1 MIIGR
6 KTATTVPLW
15 QLVLSA
21 GLQLLTGV
29 LLLRL
34 VARMFR
40 AQTLLSG
47 QPFTVRRYFD
57 VLLAR
62 AS

>member
-1 MIIGR
+1 MIGR
-6 KTATTVPLW
+6 MTATTVPLW

-29 LLLRL
+29 VLLRL
-34 VARMFR
+34 VARMFH
-40 AQTLLSG
+40 AQALLSG
-47 QPFTVRRYFD
+47 QPFTIRRYFD

-62 AS
+62 AT